1 MFTTMNPN
9 TTTPSTQAV
18 ILDVTMPKKGKIT
31 LDFNGQQ
38 FSYRLAELLE
48 GTKTHFMNG
57 WLSEAIQF
65 HRAIPHDSFE
75 FEHFM
80 IDNTPEKETDYYYIR
95 VRQRDNQWAW
105 SSPIWVE
112 RV

>member
-1 MFTTMNPN
+1 
-9 TTTPSTQAV
+9 
-18 ILDVTMPKKGKIT
+18 MPKKGKFT
-31 LDFNGQQ
+31 LNVNGQT
-38 FSYRLAELLE
+38 FKYSLAELLE
-48 GTKTHFMNG
+48 GTKTQFMNG

-65 HRAIPHDSFE
+65 HRAIPHDAFE

-80 IDNTPEKETDYYYIR
+80 LDETPEQETDYYYVR
-95 VRQRDNQWAW
+95 VRQRDNQWGW